1 MNTTKRVVASLG
13 VAVAAAAAPAVLFV
27 GSGTAS
33 ADDCYGSMAYSYYC
47 SPASQSGGYSSD
59 PGISYT
65 PIQPAFGYSSLPQCS
80 GGGLAGIFGALSG
93 DGC

>member
-1 MNTTKRVVASLG
+1 MNTKALIASFG
-13 VAVAAAAAPAVLFV
+13 VAAAAAAPALLFV
-27 GSGTAS
+27 GAGTAN

-47 SPASQSGGYSSD
+47 SPASQSGGYSD

-65 PIQPAFGYSSLPQCS
+65 PIQPAFGYGALPQCS